1 MLLNILLAN
10 ILLAAGGLL
19 VVGIAIVLIL
29 ASLKPD
35 TFRVSRSIA
44 IDAPP
49 EDVYPLIA
57 DFREMQKWSPF
68 EKSDPAMQR
77 TLSGADRGVGAV
89 YEWKGN
95 SMAGE
100 GRIEIADA
108 VPPSS
113 VTMDLQMFKP
123 FACRNVVLYT
133 IAREGDAT
141 RVTWDMQGPSPFTG
155 KIMQV
160 FMNMDSVCGKQ
171 FEEGLAS
178 LKSLAENRAS
188 GKAAAE
194 AAVAAP

>member
-1 MLLNILLAN
+1 MLVN

-19 VVGIAIVLIL
+19 AVGVATVLIL

-35 TFRVSRSIA
+35 TFRVKRSIA
-44 IDAPP
+44 IAAPP
-49 EDVYPLIA
+49 GAIYPLIE

-77 TLSGADRGVGAV
+77 TLSGPDRGVGAV

-100 GRIEIADA
+100 GRIEITDA
-108 VPPSS
+108 VPASS
-113 VTMDLQMFKP
+113 VTMDLHMLKP

-133 IAREGDAT
+133 IEPEGDLT
-141 RVTWDMQGPSPFTG
+141 RVTWDMKGPSPFMG
-155 KIMQV
+155 KLMQV
-160 FMNMDSVCGKQ
+160 FMNMDGVCGAQ

-178 LKSLAENRAS
+178 LKTLAEKRT
-188 GKAAAE
+188 AE
-194 AAVAAP
+194 DAETRETAAVR